1 MRFGLVLEG
10 GSMRGMFTAGV
21 LDVFMEN
28 DISFDG
34 AIGVSAG
41 AVFGCNLKSLQ
52 IGRTIRYNKRFCS
65 DKRYV
70 SFSNWIRTGNLYD
83 VDFCYNRLVNELD
96 KFDEE
101 TYKKNPLEF
110 YVVCTNAKTGEAVY
124 HLCPN
129 GDAVDIQWMR
139 ASAAMPVASKVVEI
153 DGMELTDGGI
163 ADSIPI
169 KYFENIGYE
178 KNVVVLTQPKGFV
191 KKLNSMTP
199 YIKPFLRKYP
209 NVVKSL
215 YDRHIRYNETI
226 EYITQQEKQ
235 GRLLVIRPEVPIAV
249 KAVETNPQSLENA
262 YQLGRKAGLE
272 RLDEVRAF
280 LNS

>member
-1 MRFGLVLEG
+1 MSFGLVLEG
-10 GSMRGMFTAGV
+10 GSMRGVFTAGV

-52 IGRTIRYNKRFCS
+52 IGRTIRYNKRFCR

-70 SFSNWIRTGNLYD
+70 SLSNWIRTGNLYD

-101 TYKKNPLEF
+101 TYRNNPLKF

-129 GDAVDIQWMR
+129 GDAVDIKWMR
-139 ASAAMPVASKVVEI
+139 ASAAMPVASRVVEI

-169 KYFENIGYE
+169 KYFENIGYD
-178 KNVVVLTQPKGFV
+178 KNVVILTQPKGFV

-199 YIKPFLRKYP
+199 YIKPFLKKYP
-209 NVVKSL
+209 NVIKSL
-215 YDRHIRYNETI
+215 YDRHIRYNKTI
-226 EYITQQEKQ
+226 DYITRQEKQ
-235 GRLLVIRPEVPIAV
+235 GSLLVIRPEAPIAV

-280 LNS
+280 LKS